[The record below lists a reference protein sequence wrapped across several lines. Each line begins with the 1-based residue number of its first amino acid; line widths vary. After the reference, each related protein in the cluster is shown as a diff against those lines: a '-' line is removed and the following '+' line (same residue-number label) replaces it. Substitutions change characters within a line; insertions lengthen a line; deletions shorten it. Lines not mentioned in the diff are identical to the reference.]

1 MMPRQTKFGVLL
13 PHFSEHCSREK
24 IISTA
29 KKADELGL
37 DSAWVRDHVFI
48 PPEQRDHGG
57 IREDLFTEPLLTL
70 NSVGTVT
77 DNLTL
82 GSAILWPCRHPIKLA
97 QNIGTLTY
105 MTDKD
110 MIMGMGIGRFPQ
122 EFEAL
127 DLPFDKRPELI
138 TENYEILNR
147 LFNETDV
154 SYEGELHNFE
164 NVTIHPRP
172 ESEVPL
178 WYGGFSKIAIRRA
191 IDIAD
196 GILPGRCTFTEFEAK
211 MDFLSNL
218 EEEHNRDLS
227 VGMVPA
233 ISVAESTEEA
243 EAKLNIHKLVEE
255 ADKYGDFD
263 YDTKEDIEGYYIAGT
278 PDEAAAQIQRFVDMG
293 LEHVVLDMRHAYDEV
308 EEMMTLIA
316 DEVIPQVD

>member
-1 MMPRQTKFGVLL
+1 MMASQTKFGVLL
-13 PHFSEHCSREK
+13 PHFSKHCSRER
-24 IISTA
+24 IIGTA

-57 IREDLFTEPLLTL
+57 IKEDLFTEPLLTL
-70 NSVGTVT
+70 SSIGTVT
-77 DNLTL
+77 NDLTL
-82 GSAILWPCRHPIKLA
+82 GTAILWPCRHPIKLA
-97 QNIGTLTY
+97 QNVGTLSY
-105 MTDKD
+105 MTDSD
-110 MIMGMGIGRFPQ
+110 IVLGMGIGRFPQ

-127 DLPFDKRPELI
+127 DLPFDRRPELI

-154 SYEGELHNFE
+154 DFEGELYEFE
-164 NVTIHPRP
+164 DVTIHPRP
-172 ESEVPL
+172 DSEVPL

-211 MDFLSNL
+211 MEFLSEL
-218 EEEHNRDLS
+218 EKEHDRELS
-227 VGMVPA
+227 VGMVPV
-233 ISVAESTEEA
+233 ISVAETTEQA
-243 EAKLNIHKLVEE
+243 EAKLNIPKLVEE
-255 ADKYGDFD
+255 ASKYGDFE
-263 YDTKEDIEGYYIAGT
+263 YETKEDIEGYYIAGT
-278 PDEAAAQIQRFVDMG
+278 PDETAAQIQRFVDMG
-293 LEHVVLDMRHAYDEV
+293 LEHVVLDMRHAFDEV